1 MGREEMFSCFW
12 KKKPSIEG
20 TPRPNVE
27 RLRKPQNLPQAVGRD
42 LIVHLAKDPGWVWTL
57 KSVVHKSR
65 KGKHR
70 YNVRVFDQAQAAAK
84 GVNVMD
90 YTSLDDHPELILFR
104 GWYDRK
110 SWKAHIEEIERS
122 EPMPKAA

>member
-1 MGREEMFSCFW
+1 MFWCFW
-12 KKKPSIEG
+12 KKEPSTVG
-20 TPRPNVE
+20 TPRPNLE

-42 LIVHLAKDPGWVWTL
+42 LIVHLAKDPSWVWTL

-70 YNVRVFDQAQAAAK
+70 YDVRVFDQAQAAAK

>member
-1 MGREEMFSCFW
+1 MFWYFW
-12 KKKPSIEG
+12 KKKPATVEPS
-20 TPRPNVE
+20 RPKVE
-27 RLRKPQNLPQAVGRD
+27 KLRKPQNLPQAVGRD

-57 KSVVHKSR
+57 KSVVRKTR

-70 YNVRVFDQAQAAAK
+70 YNVRVFDQFQVAAK

-90 YTSLDDHPELILFR
+90 YTSLDDHPELILFQ

-110 SWKAHIEEIERS
+110 SWKAHIEETERS
-122 EPMPKAA
+122 EPLPKAA